1 VFVENIMKNCARL
14 FSAALAFTLLFSACG
29 GPAVKQAAD
38 QPASPNGAATTQA
51 GANPAPAQPGTGK
64 PVQVK
69 PDLDTADQVYALVPE
84 KGGEISL
91 TLANGLAFTLTI
103 PEGALLSDQEVTM
116 TPIRSLEGMPFSGG
130 LVAGVTLEPDG
141 TTLLKP
147 ATLKI
152 QTPQGTDPK
161 KLLGFGF
168 HGQGEGFYLD
178 NSSVDGTTVTLQI
191 VSFSG
196 HGAGSGTSTDA
207 SNQANTPTGSP
218 ADDYTQQIADL
229 LAQAKANGGDMPDSS
244 KLVSLLKDEF
254 DKLIYPALQAAANDD
269 TQIDTAGCNFLNWW
283 RNAALLGVESDLQSR
298 IDKGNAAFA
307 KGLKNAFDKA
317 SERCVTNQNIDEA
330 GKMLK
335 RLKQIALLG
344 YDANYAPGYTLEG
357 KMSDFQRCGTF
368 KMSFDSLVTWAMD
381 TNMDLTSQVTSTLIL
396 KFDRGQ
402 GFMNLFRGQ
411 GDLEYK
417 SYNIEWKNE
426 SAPMNQICN
435 IKTSTSGGTLQAV
448 GRIEW
453 LNLNSKDPK
462 KSTVIA
468 VQPNSVS
475 EKITEW
481 KCTSA
486 AGAGMNLQITPPSY
500 MPGWMAGFSK
510 AHEDIKGKLEDL
522 DPSYLFLDFE
532 YVGGNVV
539 ARLAKTYTKTVAG
552 SQLTDD
558 LTMDITAAPGA
569 Q

>member
-1 VFVENIMKNCARL
+1 MKTCPRL
-14 FSAALAFTLLFSACG
+14 FSAALAFILLLSACA
-29 GPAVKQAAD
+29 GPSLKQAAD
-38 QPASPNGAATTQA
+38 QPIRPTGAAPTQA
-51 GANPAPAQPGTGK
+51 AANPVSSPPKTGQP
-64 PVQVK
+64 VRVK

-116 TPIRSLEGMPFSGG
+116 TPIRSLEGMPYSGG

-152 QTPQGTDPK
+152 QVPKGTDPN

-178 NSSVDGTTVTLQI
+178 LSNVDGETATLQI

-196 HGAGSGTSTDA
+196 HGVGGGTAQDA
-207 SNQANTPTGSP
+207 SNQAGNPTSSP

-229 LAQAKANGGDMPDSS
+229 LAKAKANGGDMPDKD
-244 KLVSLLKDEF
+244 KLVSLLKDMF
-254 DKLIYPALQAAANDD
+254 DKAIYPMLQAASKDD
-269 TQIDTAGCNFLNWW
+269 TQIDSAGSAFLKWW
-283 RNAALLGVESDLQSR
+283 LDVELLGVESDLQSR

-307 KGLKNAFDKA
+307 KGLMNAFDQA
-317 SERCVTNQNIDEA
+317 SKRCVSNQDINEA

-335 RLKQIALLG
+335 RLKDIALLA
-344 YDANYAPGYTLEG
+344 YDPTYAPGYNLEG

-381 TNMDLTSQVTSTLIL
+381 TNMNLISQVTSTLIL
-396 KFDRGQ
+396 KFDPNQ
-402 GFMNLFRGQ
+402 GFMNLFRGH
-411 GDLEYK
+411 GDIEYK
-417 SYNIEWKNE
+417 SFKVEWENE
-426 SAPMNQICN
+426 SAPLNQYCN
-435 IKTSTSGGTLQAV
+435 IKTSTTGGTMQAL
-448 GRIEW
+448 GRITW

-462 KSTVIA
+462 QITVMA
-468 VQPNSVS
+468 VKPESVS
-475 EKITEW
+475 EKITDW
-481 KCTSA
+481 KCSSDVS
-486 AGAGMNLQITPPSY
+486 GQMNMQFNVPGG
-500 MPGWMAGFSK
+500 MPGWLAGFSK
-510 AHEDIKGKLEDL
+510 AHEEIKGDLEDL
-522 DPSYLFLDFE
+522 PDSFLFTDFE

-539 ARLAKTYTKTVAG
+539 ARLAKTYTKDVSGTK
-552 SQLTDD
+552 LTDD

-569 Q
+569 K